1 MKYHHLKYAC
11 DMQTNEW
18 SDSKSNFLFLFRDG
32 PRKDSIMWVGLRN
45 FRSVCELL
53 SGFRPEHESHQCY
66 TSRLKICPK
75 FLKNHTQKIRV
86 NNPRTIVRKTS
97 KLVLPDN
104 INHLET
110 SLNTVI
116 SVPCAPVTNTTDTVI
131 TVSEQFYPHATILLE
146 KNK

>member
-1 MKYHHLKYAC
+1 MLVICKQMNDQIRNLTFYFYFGMDHEKILSC
-11 DMQTNEW
+11 EW
-18 SDSKSNFLFLFRDG
+18 GWEIFD
-32 PRKDSIMWVGLRN
+32 P
-45 FRSVCELL
+45 CELL